1 MEIEKKE
8 ILERLYHDPSSP
20 AGFSGV
26 QRLYTEA
33 KKLFKKITKK
43 DVKDFLE
50 GDRTYTLHRPRRLR
64 FTRSK
69 TIASGY
75 FTDVQMDL
83 AQMDKFA
90 SKNNGFKYI
99 LVAIDVLSKTV
110 FAEPIKSKKY
120 DDVVKAMDDIINKMP
135 MIPSRIFTDNGK
147 EFFLNK
153 KIKVNGQLK
162 TENYFKNRG
171 IEKLWAST
179 KTIKAALAERCIRT
193 IKSRLYKYFSEK
205 HTLKWINVLPKIIEA
220 INNSPSR
227 VTGMKPVDINFDNA
241 QQVWLKLYTSP
252 SRDETRR
259 QRRRYSNVYRN
270 AKYLKFKKG
279 DTVRM
284 ANYAE
289 VFDKGY
295 LPNWSD
301 EILNID
307 SVKKGDPETYKV
319 KDDEGEIF
327 KGNYYK
333 YDLGRVRKDK
343 ETSYRV
349 EKVLGKR
356 TKDGIKEIRVKF
368 IGYPRIYWIKEKDI
382 VN

>member
-1 MEIEKKE
+1 MEVEKKE
-8 ILERLYHDPSSP
+8 LLEKLYHDPSSP

-33 KKLFKKITKK
+33 KKQLKNITKK

-64 FTRSK
+64 FSRSK

-120 DDVVKAMDDIINKMP
+120 EDVLKAMDDIINKMP
-135 MIPSRIFTDNGK
+135 MIPARIFTDNGK

-153 KIKVNGQLK
+153 KVKVNGQLK
-162 TENYFKNRG
+162 TENYFKNKG
-171 IEKLWAST
+171 IEKQWAST

-205 HTLKWINVLPKIIEA
+205 HTLKWINVLPQIIEA

-227 VTGMKPVDINFDNA
+227 VTDMKPVDINFDNA
-241 QQVWLKLYTSP
+241 QQVWLKLY
-252 SRDETRR
+252 
-259 QRRRYSNVYRN
+259 SNTFRKSKN
-270 AKYLKFKKG
+270 LKFKKG
-279 DTVRM
+279 DNVRM

-301 EILNID
+301 EILSID

-319 KDDEGEIF
+319 KDDEGELF